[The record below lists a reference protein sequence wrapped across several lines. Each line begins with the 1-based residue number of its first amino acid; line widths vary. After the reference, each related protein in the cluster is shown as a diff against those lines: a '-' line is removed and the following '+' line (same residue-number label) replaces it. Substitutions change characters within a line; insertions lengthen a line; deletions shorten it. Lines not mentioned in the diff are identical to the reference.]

1 MRAPKK
7 TLNICMATDF
17 FYPNTGGVESHVFQ
31 LSQCLVNQGHKII
44 IITHAYGDRT
54 GIRYMT
60 KGIKVYYIPV
70 LVMYNQASF
79 PTLFCTFALVRD
91 ILLREKIDI
100 VHGHSAFSTIA
111 HEAMMHGKTLGLHT
125 VFTDHSLF
133 GFADASA
140 IVTNKLLQITL
151 SLCDRVICVS
161 HTGKEN
167 TALRARY
174 DPYKISVIPNAV
186 DTDVFTPDVTKRQP
200 DRITIVV
207 VSRLVYRK
215 GIDLLASLIPILC
228 ERNPSVD
235 FLIGGDGQKRICLE
249 EMIELNNLQGR
260 VTLLG
265 SVPHEQVRDVLIRG
279 DIFLNCSLT
288 EAFCMAII
296 EAAACGLQVVTTN
309 VGGIPEV
316 LPDDMVWLASPE
328 TNSLLAAINQALD
341 DKKNGR
347 IVEPIECHRRISSYY
362 QWVDVAERTQNVYK
376 AAYSAEPCSLGERLL
391 KLNSCGPIFGQLFVI
406 IAMIEHLLFLFYS
419 WFIPNPSRMKQSKN
433 FLKEKTKI

>member
-1 MRAPKK
+1 
-7 TLNICMATDF
+7 
-17 FYPNTGGVESHVFQ
+17 
-31 LSQCLVNQGHKII
+31 
-44 IITHAYGDRT
+44 
-54 GIRYMT
+54 MT

-91 ILLREKIDI
+91 ILLREQIDI

-111 HEAMMHGKTLGLHT
+111 HESIFHAKTLGLHA

-167 TALRARY
+167 TALRACYNPSR
-174 DPYKISVIPNAV
+174 ISVIPNAV
-186 DTDVFTPDVTKRQP
+186 DTDVFTPDANRAQSDK
-200 DRITIVV
+200 ITIVV

-215 GIDLLASLIPILC
+215 GIDLLASLIPIIC
-228 ERNPSVD
+228 KKNSNVN
-235 FLIGGDGQKRICLE
+235 FIIGGDGPKRICLE

-265 SVPHEQVRDVLIRG
+265 SVPHEQVRDVLVRG

-296 EAAACGLQVVTTN
+296 EAAACGLQVVSTN

-316 LPDDMVWLASPE
+316 LPDDLVWLANPD
-328 TNSLLAAINQALD
+328 TDSLVSAIEQAIN
-341 DKKNGR
+341 DKKNGC
-347 IVEPIECHRRISSYY
+347 IVEPVVCHNRISSYY
-362 QWVDVAERTQNVYK
+362 QWSDIAERTENVYQ
-376 AAYSAEPCSLGERLL
+376 AAYSTEPSSLGERLI
-391 KLNSCGPIFGQLFVI
+391 KLNSCGPVFGQLFVI

-419 WFIPNPSRMKQSKN
+419 WYLPESTIAQEKENLPKQQLYSAERSAQRN
-433 FLKEKTKI
+433 Q